1 MADTVHYCPYCNRHS
16 CHVETNVG
24 DKCELSQIAF
34 YRADIAE
41 LRLAL
46 ETATRER
53 DEARR
58 DLAASHREADRL
70 RHGEAIESD
79 YVCPESLRADKAE
92 AERDA
97 AVTLLREVAGSG
109 VEFED
114 ERISY
119 TSVQIDRETWA
130 AVRALAQKGA
140 HDV

>member
-1 MADTVHYCPYCNRHS
+1 MTGQCVHCTLR
-16 CHVETNVG
+16 G
-24 DKCELSQIAF
+24 DFAGCSATPCSVHDSWYAGQ
-34 YRADIAE
+34 

-46 ETATRER
+46 ETATSER

-97 AVTLLREVAGSG
+97 AVALIREVAASG

-140 HDV
+140 PE